1 MAVINNVVLGL
12 FARLGYTNV
21 AEARRHFAAHFNEAT
36 NLVFRA
42 QT

>member
-21 AEARRHFAAHFNEAT
+21 AEARRHFAAHFDEAT